1 MYDQLL
7 TIQIYPVKPFCL
19 LFNWD
24 DLNHLNDASEENQMK
39 KIISTDKAPAA
50 IGPYSQAVRF
60 GNLLFVSGQIA
71 LDPKTGELVEG
82 DIEAQ
87 TRQVLENIKAIIE
100 GAGLTLQNVLKCSC
114 FLNNMENFG
123 KFNAVYD
130 SYFRESLPAR
140 ETVEVAKLPKDVL
153 VEVSA
158 ICGIEL

>member
-1 MYDQLL
+1 
-7 TIQIYPVKPFCL
+7 
-19 LFNWD
+19 
-24 DLNHLNDASEENQMK
+24 MK

-50 IGPYSQAVRF
+50 IGPYSQAVQF

-71 LDPKTGELVEG
+71 LDPQTGELVEG

-87 TRQVLENIKAIIE
+87 TRCVLENIKAIIE

-130 SYFRESLPAR
+130 SYFKESLPAR
-140 ETVEVAKLPKDVL
+140 ETVEVARLPKDVL

-158 ICGIEL
+158 ICGSDL